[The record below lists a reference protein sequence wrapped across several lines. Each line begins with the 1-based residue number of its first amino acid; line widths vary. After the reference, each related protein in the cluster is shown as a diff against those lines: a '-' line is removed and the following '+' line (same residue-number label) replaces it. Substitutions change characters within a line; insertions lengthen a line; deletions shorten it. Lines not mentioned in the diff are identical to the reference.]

1 MYKSER
7 KKTIEDL
14 KNRIAFKREQIKKE
28 RASMKGASHKD
39 SYKFRIE
46 NRKGEIERL
55 KHQLKLH
62 RENLK
67 TDEKG

>member
-7 KKTIEDL
+7 KKIIEDL
-14 KNRIAFKREQIKKE
+14 KNRIAFKREEIKKE
-28 RASMKGASHKD
+28 RVSMKGASNKD
-39 SYKFRIE
+39 SYRRRIE

-55 KHQLKLH
+55 KNQLKSH

-67 TDEKG
+67 TDKKG